1 MTGDYKLLM
10 PSFCL
15 MTCSSSLPCLYCA
28 RSRVKGV
35 WQEVEN
41 SSDMLRTYA
50 KIEMMNGDWN
60 DAGSKETTYRTS
72 KFESCTG
79 SVLLWGQGDTPS
91 TRVLDKVT
99 PPTVHNLL
107 ALNSVLDPHLSKLWR
122 GDLKNDMKRELNITP
137 PPTKQ
142 GQEGAFAGPEC
153 DKFLNNVDVFKERLM
168 ETEQLKMFYS
178 FFLAFKQLKDGTFGA
193 VL

>member
-1 MTGDYKLLM
+1 MTGNYKLLM
-10 PSFCL
+10 PSFGL
-15 MTCSSSLPCLYCA
+15 MTCSSSHPCLYCA

-50 KIEMMNGDWN
+50 RIEMMNGDWN
-60 DAGSKETTYRTS
+60 DAGSKETTYWTS

-99 PPTVHNLL
+99 PPTNCPQP
-107 ALNSVLDPHLSKLWR
+107 ASSKQC
-122 GDLKNDMKRELNITP
+122 P
-137 PPTKQ
+137 
-142 GQEGAFAGPEC
+142 
-153 DKFLNNVDVFKERLM
+153 
-168 ETEQLKMFYS
+168 
-178 FFLAFKQLKDGTFGA
+178 
-193 VL
+193 